1 MSRLNILTLV
11 SVIAALPDFA
21 VAHDH
26 TRSKYLAALEAK
38 NAGKASPRLHATDEL
53 SRLTITV
60 VDAETERLLS
70 ASVRI
75 TSLPDQQPWQ
85 PGDVKTSV
93 ALWRRDDW
101 YSVAPGTTLT
111 VPRTELE
118 VEAFRGLGWHRAKA
132 RMDLE
137 GKARGE
143 IMIPMKR
150 FHDPQ
155 SRGWHS
161 GNTHFHLKD
170 VSKGYADRY
179 LKVVPDADEVDLLFV
194 SHLEQ
199 VDYDKTYTTNQYDKR
214 SLEAISTDAIWYG
227 YGEEHRHNFAPFGD
241 GWTRNEGY
249 GHVML
254 LDIDELVEP
263 VSIGP
268 RFNKTG
274 TDGIPLRRGIDRA
287 RDMGATVVWCHSSY
301 GVEDI
306 PNWVSGRLHAQNIF
320 DNDTHDEHFHYEET
334 FYRYLDIGLKV
345 PFSTGT
351 DWFMHDQTMAYAKLD
366 GAMTPENW
374 LAAMRA
380 GRTFVTNGPFLELE
394 AGGHQIGDT
403 IKPDAPGRLPVRGR
417 GLGRNDFLG
426 LELVYNGKIVY
437 STRTREKDDVY
448 VSSLTFSLELDEPG
462 WLALRIPWTN
472 NRNDLGARMR
482 AHTSPIYVEIAG
494 KKRFNRNAARG
505 LIQEM
510 RDSIDFIETKGTF
523 ADDNELSDVLAVYLE
538 GIRILEHRL
547 QVDSH

>member
-1 MSRLNILTLV
+1 MSKWSILTLV
-11 SVIAALPDFA
+11 SVIAALLDFA

-26 TRSKYLAALEAK
+26 TRSRYLAALEAK
-38 NAGKASPRLHATDEL
+38 NEQRSNRAPDTDEL
-53 SRLTITV
+53 ARLTVTP
-60 VDAETERLLS
+60 VDAATGRPL
-70 ASVRI
+70 AATVRI
-75 TSLPDQQPWQ
+75 TSLHDRQRWQ
-85 PGDVKTSV
+85 PRDVKTSV

-101 YSVAPGTTLT
+101 YSIGQGTTLL
-111 VPRTELE
+111 VARTELE
-118 VEAFRGLGWHRAKA
+118 VEAFRGLGWYRAKA
-132 RMDLE
+132 RINFE
-137 GKARGE
+137 GKTRGE
-143 IMIPMKR
+143 ITIPMKR
-150 FHDPQ
+150 FHDAQ
-155 SRGWHS
+155 GRGWYS

-199 VDYDKTYTTNQYDKR
+199 VSYDKTYTTNQYDKR
-214 SLEAISTDAIWYG
+214 SLEAISTGSILYG
-227 YGEEHRHNFAPFGD
+227 CGEEHRHNFAPFGD

-254 LDIDELVEP
+254 LDIDELIQP

-287 RDMGATVVWCHSSY
+287 RDMGATVVWCHGSY

-306 PNWVSGRLHAQNIF
+306 PSWVSGRLHAQNIF

-366 GAMTPENW
+366 GPMTPESW

-380 GRTFVTNGPFLELE
+380 GRTFVTNGPVLELE
-394 AGGHQIGDT
+394 AGRYQIGDT
-403 IKPDAPGRLPVRGR
+403 IELDAPRRLAVRAR

-426 LELVYNGKIVY
+426 LELVYNGRIVY
-437 STRTREKDDVY
+437 STRTRQEDGVY
-448 VSSLTFSLELDEPG
+448 VSTLHFTLELDEPG

-472 NRNDLGARMR
+472 NRNDLGARIR

-494 KKRFNRNAARG
+494 KKRSNGNTVRG

-510 RDSIDFIETKGTF
+510 RDSIDFIKTKGTF
-523 ADDNELSDVLAVYLE
+523 ADDKELSDVLAVYLE
-538 GIRILEHRL
+538 GIRILERRL
-547 QVDSH
+547 KVDSH